1 MMYFNFDMGNN
12 MTEFEKALTEI
23 CTGWIGFELGWQ
35 SYIKDN
41 AHVLLEIAIGEIAI
55 GKHNYEK

>member
-1 MMYFNFDMGNN
+1 MKNN
-12 MTEFEKALTEI
+12 MTKFEKALTDI

-41 AHVLLEIAIGEIAI
+41 AHVLLEIAIENLNSSQH
-55 GKHNYEK
+55 KYEK